1 MDDSLLNVTMSDDNT
16 FSMDLTSD
24 TLNIDANSLIQT
36 DTLNVTMQ
44 NSDILEPQMESEDEL
59 EVKLVEGIPVGVD
72 DYEVLKNLP
81 KVNGVTLKGDK
92 SFESLGREKITNSQ
106 LKQIIDEQYELIFG
120 GGNNG

>member
-1 MDDSLLNVTMSDDNT
+1 MDDSILNVTMSDDNT
-16 FSMDLTSD
+16 FGMDLTSD
-24 TLNIDANSLIQT
+24 TLNIDANPLIQT

-92 SFESLGREKITNSQ
+92 SNEDLKMRSITN
-106 LKQIIDEQYELIFG
+106 LELARILV
-120 GGNNG
+120 